1 MKKRLLLLAGICSVF
16 LVITS
21 CSKSDNNDDGQLPP
35 TKTELLTKATWKF
48 NKAEA
53 SGIDVTNQLPDC
65 LTDNT
70 ITFNSSE
77 ERKGTGVADEGAT
90 KCGAAQNTSFSWT
103 LNSAETTLTSDK
115 ALFTGGSTD
124 FAIVSLT
131 ETEFVTTQ
139 VMTVPGFPAPMN
151 VKLTMKH

>member
-1 MKKRLLLLAGICSVF
+1 MKKRLLLLTGVSALF

-21 CSKSDNNDDGQLPP
+21 CSKSDNDDDGPKAP
-35 TKTELLTKATWKF
+35 TKTELLTKAAWKF

-53 SGIDVTNQLPDC
+53 GGIDVTDQLPDC
-65 LTDNT
+65 LVDNT

-77 ERKGTGVADEGAT
+77 ERKGTGVADEGAE
-90 KCGAAQNTSFSWT
+90 KCGATQNTSFSWT
-103 LNSAETTLTSDK
+103 LNSTETTLTSDK

-124 FAIVSLT
+124 FTIVSLT
-131 ETEFVTTQ
+131 ESEFVTTQ